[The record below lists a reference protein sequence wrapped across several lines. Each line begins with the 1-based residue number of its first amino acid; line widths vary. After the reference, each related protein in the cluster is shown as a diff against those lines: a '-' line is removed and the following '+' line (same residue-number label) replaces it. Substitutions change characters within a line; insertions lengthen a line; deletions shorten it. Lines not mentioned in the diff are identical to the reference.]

1 MKAKNGYHIG
11 NLQLCAISFDG
22 MGEASGPVPP
32 CKVKASTQM
41 ETTTNW
47 LLQA

>member
-1 MKAKNGYHIG
+1 MKAENGYHVG
-11 NLQLCAISFDG
+11 NLQFCALSFDG

-32 CKVKASTQM
+32 CKVKASTKM